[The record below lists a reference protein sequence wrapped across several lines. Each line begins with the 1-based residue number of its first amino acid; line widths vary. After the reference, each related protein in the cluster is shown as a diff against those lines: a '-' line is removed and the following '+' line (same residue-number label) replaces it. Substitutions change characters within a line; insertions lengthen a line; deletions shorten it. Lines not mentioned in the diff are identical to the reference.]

1 MPVSEPGRRASSS
14 SVQEKPPT
22 LMPVAISE
30 EDDAAVPE
38 SFCTETCPTGSSAR
52 SAMGEC
58 MFPAEEQSDGHQVV
72 VVAKGGLKGQVFP
85 VEVSCQGMREGLG
98 RL

>member
-1 MPVSEPGRRASSS
+1 
-14 SVQEKPPT
+14 
-22 LMPVAISE
+22 MPVAISE
-30 EDDAAVPE
+30 EHDAAVAE
-38 SFCTETCPTGSSAR
+38 SFSTETCSTGSGAGP
-52 SAMGEC
+52 AMPVGEC
-58 MFPAEEQSDGHQVV
+58 MFPAEEQGDGHQV